1 MQDFHYRLGRMQG
14 SLATTLLA
22 AVLALLSI
30 GVAASEKSHGGEPGA
45 HSGRVI
51 ATTPLRRDVT
61 MTRDYVSQIHANRH
75 IEVRA
80 LERGYL
86 ESVEVTEGQTLE
98 KGQLMFRIQPLTYQ
112 AEFRRATAE
121 AEAARIEFENTR
133 ELAAGSVVSNAQLAL
148 AEARYERAQAELSLA
163 EAHLGFTEIRAP
175 FAGIMDRLELREG
188 SLVEEGDLLTTLSDN
203 STMWAYFNVPEAEYL
218 DYVADPLGVQ
228 GRPVTLVM
236 ANGKPFSQPGHVAV
250 IEAEFNSRTGTIP
263 FRADFPNPDG
273 VLRHGQTGNILM
285 PELRED
291 ALLVPQKATFETLDQ
306 TYVYVI
312 DEGGRVRQQR
322 IVIADE
328 LEDVFLVDEGVAE
341 TDLLILEG
349 IRSVRDGSV
358 VTFELEDPQRAI
370 ETLKTHAE

>member
-1 MQDFHYRLGRMQG
+1 
-14 SLATTLLA
+14 
-22 AVLALLSI
+22 
-30 GVAASEKSHGGEPGA
+30 
-45 HSGRVI
+45 
-51 ATTPLRRDVT
+51 

-148 AEARYERAQAELSLA
+148 AEARYERAQAEVSLA

-188 SLVEEGDLLTTLSDN
+188 SLVDEGDLLTTLSDN

-228 GRPVTLVM
+228 GRPVTLIM
-236 ANGKPFSQPGHVAV
+236 ANGKPFSQSGHVAV
-250 IEAEFNSRTGTIP
+250 IEAEFNNRTGTIP
-263 FRADFPNPDG
+263 FRADFPNPGG

-285 PELRED
+285 PEVREN

-328 LEDVFLVDEGVAE
+328 LEDVFLVDKGVDEA
-341 TDLLILEG
+341 DLLILEG

-370 ETLKTHAE
+370 EALKTHAE